1 MGDRRDLVIE
11 YIAKTCEA
19 MAGPGSTT
27 LDPLFAL
34 QDLTAECG
42 GPAGCG
48 WDAAAAWLRSLAA
61 EPDWEARY
69 NDAEA
74 RCADLERRLAAT
86 RHIPPASRMGWY
98 VCCVVDSRGETIAT
112 FHMEVPGGE
121 PISEVARRE
130 ATHYLQTHH
139 VRGAPPV
146 RLVLIPTTA
155 DLTTIGP
162 EVDARIVDPES
173 DDELPSL
180 EEARRELRAEG
191 IDPDELG
198 RRMRE
203 RVESMLREVTPDVCA
218 EVPLS
223 VGDLVITD
231 DGTHGVIVCVQPLT
245 ACWDLHTAPPSPH
258 APRGGFMP
266 RRWSVIPCPRGYTPK
281 RREAAP

>member
-1 MGDRRDLVIE
+1 MKQDNEPASAGDVDVRALDRAALLALIARVAPDLLPPDRPQRPVTERVSDILD
-11 YIAKTCEA
+11 A
-19 MAGPGSTT
+19 MPDHWQASWHAL
-27 LDPLFAL
+27 LDLLPICAEGD
-34 QDLTAECG
+34 DLAVT
-42 GPAGCG
+42 
-48 WDAAAAWLRSLAA
+48 DKAAAIAHFSAVRDTIAARLPGLRDDGEDLAGLIV
-61 EPDWEARY
+61 DC
-69 NDAEA
+69 DMSI
-74 RCADLERRLAAT
+74 ADLSL
-86 RHIPPASRMGWY
+86 H
-98 VCCVVDSRGETIAT
+98 
-112 FHMEVPGGE
+112 
-121 PISEVARRE
+121 
-130 ATHYLQTHH
+130 
-139 VRGAPPV
+139 
-146 RLVLIPTTA
+146 
-155 DLTTIGP
+155 
-162 EVDARIVDPES
+162 DPES

-258 APRGGFMP
+258 APRGGFTP

>member
-1 MGDRRDLVIE
+1 MEDE
-11 YIAKTCEA
+11 K
-19 MAGPGSTT
+19 
-27 LDPLFAL
+27 
-34 QDLTAECG
+34 
-42 GPAGCG
+42 
-48 WDAAAAWLRSLAA
+48 
-61 EPDWEARY
+61 
-69 NDAEA
+69 
-74 RCADLERRLAAT
+74 
-86 RHIPPASRMGWY
+86 PASAGG
-98 VCCVVDSRGETIAT
+98 VDVRSEACPTCGQVNVGQTGEHPCAAC
-112 FHMEVPGGE
+112 G
-121 PISEVARRE
+121 
-130 ATHYLQTHH
+130 L
-139 VRGAPPV
+139 
-146 RLVLIPTTA
+146 PT
-155 DLTTIGP
+155 LH
-162 EVDARIVDPES
+162 DPES

-258 APRGGFMP
+258 APRGGFTP

-281 RREAAP
+281 RREAAPQRPVTERVSDILDAMPDHWQASWHALLDLLPICAEGDDLAVTDKAAAIAHFSAVRDTIAARLPGLRDDGEDLAGLIVDCDRSIADLSRVTP

>member
-1 MGDRRDLVIE
+1 MEDE
-11 YIAKTCEA
+11 K
-19 MAGPGSTT
+19 
-27 LDPLFAL
+27 
-34 QDLTAECG
+34 
-42 GPAGCG
+42 
-48 WDAAAAWLRSLAA
+48 
-61 EPDWEARY
+61 
-69 NDAEA
+69 
-74 RCADLERRLAAT
+74 
-86 RHIPPASRMGWY
+86 PASAGG
-98 VCCVVDSRGETIAT
+98 VDVRSEACPTCGQVNVGQTGEHPCAAC
-112 FHMEVPGGE
+112 G
-121 PISEVARRE
+121 
-130 ATHYLQTHH
+130 
-139 VRGAPPV
+139 
-146 RLVLIPTTA
+146 
-155 DLTTIGP
+155 
-162 EVDARIVDPES
+162 
-173 DDELPSL
+173 LPSL